1 MMMKKVAIVGERQA
15 EVIESSIPQREA
27 DEVLVKI
34 HVAPMCTEYKA
45 FVDGQKQDCLGHEA
59 VGEVVEAPEGSIYKP
74 GDRVVCMPLS
84 GCGECD
90 YCLSGNYIHCLENP
104 MRDGTMAQYVVKK
117 QVSLRKIP
125 DHLSYEQ
132 AGLACCALGAS
143 FGAVRKLGIT
153 AHDTVL
159 ITGLGPVGL
168 GAVVNAKFYGA
179 KVIAVESNPYRVEV
193 ARKMEVDGIV
203 DPRDADAVDQIRAMT
218 DGLGPNYAIDC
229 SGVPAA
235 HRTCIDA
242 VRRLGKVAFVGECH
256 VETPIVVSRD
266 LIRKGIHLIGSW
278 HYNLNDFPHLVKVIE
293 KSPYIEHLV
302 SHKFPMS
309 QIQEAF
315 ETSASQ
321 QCAKILLKPWE

>member
-1 MMMKKVAIVGERQA
+1 MMKKVAITGVRRA
-15 EVIESSIPQREA
+15 ELIESPIPKRQA
-27 DEVLVKI
+27 DEVLIKV
-34 HVAPMCTEYKA
+34 HVTPMCTEYKA
-45 FVDGQKQDCLGHEA
+45 FVEGHKLNSLGHEA
-59 VGEVVEAPEGSIYKP
+59 VGEVIEAPEGSIYKP

-90 YCLSGNYIHCLENP
+90 YCLSGNYIHCLQNP
-104 MRDGTMAQYVVKK
+104 MKDAAMAQYIVKK
-117 QVSLRKIP
+117 PSSLRKIP

-132 AGLACCALGAS
+132 AALSCCALGAS
-143 FGAVRKLGIT
+143 FGAIRKLGVS
-153 AHDTVL
+153 ASDTIL

-193 ARKMEVDGIV
+193 AQKMGVDGIV
-203 DPRDADAVDQIRAMT
+203 DPRDPSALDKIKEMT
-218 DGLGPNYAIDC
+218 DGIGPDYAIDC

-242 VRRLGKVAFVGECH
+242 VRRLGKVAFVGECY
-256 VETPIVVSRD
+256 VETPIIVSQD

-278 HYNLNDFPHLVKVIE
+278 HYNLNDFPELIKVIE
-293 KSPYIEHLV
+293 NSPLLDHLV
-302 SHKFPMS
+302 SHQFPMS

-321 QCAKILLKPWE
+321 QCAKILLKPWQ